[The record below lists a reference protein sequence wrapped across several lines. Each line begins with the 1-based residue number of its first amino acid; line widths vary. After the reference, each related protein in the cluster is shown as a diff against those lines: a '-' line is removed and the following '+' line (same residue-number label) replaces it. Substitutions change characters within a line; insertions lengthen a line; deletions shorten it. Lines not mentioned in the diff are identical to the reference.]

1 MAGADGDQ
9 ALSKEYLNYLH
20 VERGL
25 ALNTRQAYARD
36 LRRLDAFLRE
46 RSKGWPDC
54 DSNDLFLFLH
64 ELKQQGKAARSIA
77 RMIASMRGLFNFL
90 LVEGIRADD
99 PTIYLD
105 APKLG
110 RSLPKVLS
118 ESTMD
123 SLLTDAQVDSDLA
136 IRNLAMIEVLY
147 SSGLR
152 VSELI
157 GLHLNDLSLE
167 VGFVRCWGKGSKE
180 RIVPLGE
187 PAVRVLEHYLA
198 GPRQRLGRRTRNDI
212 LFLNAK
218 GKPMTRQGFWL
229 ILKEWAK
236 QHGVDQNVS
245 PHMFRHSFATH
256 LLDHGADL
264 RSVQE
269 MLGHADIATTQI
281 YTHLSRRR
289 LLDVFRQ
296 AHPRA

>member
-1 MAGADGDQ
+1 MAFRDQ
-9 ALSKEYLNYLH
+9 ELSNEYLNYLN

-25 ALNTRQAYARD
+25 ALNTRQAYERD
-36 LRRLDAFLRE
+36 LRKLELFLRE
-46 RSKGWPDC
+46 RSKGYRDC
-54 DSNDLFLFLH
+54 DPNDLFLFLH
-64 ELKQQGKAARSIA
+64 ELKSSGKSARSIA
-77 RMIASMRGLFNFL
+77 RVIASMRGLFNFL
-90 LVEGIRADD
+90 LAEGIRQDD
-99 PTIYLD
+99 PTIYLT
-105 APKLG
+105 APKLEK
-110 RSLPKVLS
+110 SLPKVLS
-118 ESTMD
+118 ETTMGI
-123 SLLTDAQVDSDLA
+123 LLTKTREDSDLLL
-136 IRNLAMIEVLY
+136 RNRAMLEVLY

-157 GLHLNDLSLE
+157 GLHLNDLSLD

-187 PAVRVLEHYLA
+187 PAVQALHRYLD
-198 GPRQRLGRRTRNDI
+198 GPRRRLGKRTRTDI

-218 GKPMTRQGFWL
+218 GKPMTRQGFWV

-236 QHGVDQNVS
+236 RHGVEQNVS

-269 MLGHADIATTQI
+269 MLGHADITTTEI